1 MCDWHLMQPP
11 ADITLAD
18 GSLLP
23 NEVGA
28 EAFNYYDMKVVTVR
42 RKARVGDGAKDTSGT
57 LPGGVTWWLGMTD
70 GSSLD
75 GSRMCS
81 LATAKRRGYL

>member
-1 MCDWHLMQPP
+1 MSEFHLMVPP
-11 ADITLAD
+11 SDITLAD

-28 EAFNYYDMKVVTVR
+28 EAFNYYDMVVVTVTR
-42 RKARVGDGAKDTSGT
+42 QACVGDGAPDTSGS
-57 LPGGVTWWLGMTD
+57 LPGGVTWWMGTS
-70 GSSLD
+70 GGSLD

-81 LATAKRRGYL
+81 LATARRRGYL